1 VYCFWHSSKQNIKMN
16 AALWGWLA
24 AFILISLDESIVKN
38 ALFLY
43 LLFLMWKS
51 ELNNKICITEG
62 EK

>member
-1 VYCFWHSSKQNIKMN
+1 MN